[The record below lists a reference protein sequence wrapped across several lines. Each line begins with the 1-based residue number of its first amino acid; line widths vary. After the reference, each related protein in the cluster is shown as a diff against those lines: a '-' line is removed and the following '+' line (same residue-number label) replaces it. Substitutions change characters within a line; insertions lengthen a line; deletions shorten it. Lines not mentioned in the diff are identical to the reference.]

1 MDVLGNTAWVIIAIA
16 ILVFALA
23 PKAKGDFG
31 TDYHNI
37 SGPVWFIVLMI
48 GVLMLA
54 ANAGFLLL

>member
-1 MDVLGNTAWVIIAIA
+1 MDALSNSAWVIIALA

-23 PKAKGDFG
+23 PNKNGELG
-31 TDYHNI
+31 TEEHSI
-37 SGPVWFIVLMI
+37 SGPIWFIVLMI